1 MTRSR
6 GRGPGRREAARP
18 EIFFDRFRSAISRLP
33 TGLIR
38 VMPPAA
44 PTDLERATAALG
56 CALPEIYA
64 SFLCSFDGAD
74 LFHETLLLAGVGPAA
89 PIDLVALAG
98 DRSGDRPGDRP
109 DELMFALGAGGDR
122 YALDRNGRVLRYD
135 AGADERALAGS
146 SFPAWLDATVA
157 REQVLYGPDGE
168 YAPDVFD
175 PSGEEVAPLIA
186 LRQAERALKAD
197 PGAADAEHA
206 RGLAL
211 GRLGRVEAAI
221 GALEAA
227 TALDPD
233 NPWPWFDLGRAT
245 LDARR
250 SEAAG
255 AAFERAA
262 AREPGPAGA
271 RLLAWAARAAGAAG
285 DGDRVIALRAQAIDR
300 DAGLVEALRRAVEA
314 AAVDEDPEAYAE
326 ATALL
331 DAIAPEAGGPPRV
344 RLPMAPI
351 APAASAVREPAAR
364 PPRQTPPRRPRRA
377 APPRSGGSRGGS

>member
-1 MTRSR
+1 VTR
-6 GRGPGRREAARP
+6 GRGRGASRREAGRP

-33 TGLIR
+33 AGLIR

-44 PTDLERATAALG
+44 PADLERAATALG
-56 CALPEIYA
+56 RAIPEIYA

-74 LFHETLLLAGVGPAA
+74 LFHETVLLAGVGSAA
-89 PIDLVALAG
+89 PIGLLALAQ
-98 DRSGDRPGDRP
+98 DRPG
-109 DELMFALGAGGDR
+109 ELMFAVAAAGDR
-122 YALDRNGRVLRYD
+122 YALDGDGRVLRYD

-146 SFPAWLDATVA
+146 SFPAWLDATLA

-175 PSGEEVAPLIA
+175 PSGEEVTPLCA

-221 GALEAA
+221 AALGAA

-233 NPWPWFDLGRAT
+233 NPWPWFDLGRAA
-245 LDARR
+245 LDGGR

-255 AAFERAA
+255 DAFERAA
-262 AREPGPAGA
+262 AQEPGPAGA
-271 RLLAWAARAAGAAG
+271 RLLAWAARAAQAAG
-285 DGDRVIALRAQAIDR
+285 DASRVIALRAEALGR
-300 DAGLVEALRRAVEA
+300 DAGFVEALRRAAEA
-314 AAVDEDPEAYAE
+314 AAVDEDPEAYTE

-331 DAIAPEAGGPPRV
+331 DVIAPEAAGPVRV
-344 RLPMAPI
+344 RLPMAP
-351 APAASAVREPAAR
+351 AVREPAAR
-364 PPRQTPPRRPRRA
+364 PPRPALPRRPRRG
-377 APPRSGGSRGGS
+377 APPRSGGSRRGS